1 MSSSVG
7 TVSALC
13 RNLTELGVLLL
24 CRCRDLTPSKKFM
37 SHGTTSPYISLSLIA
52 EAIEAIEVIEAI
64 EAIGAIEAIW
74 GNGDHVASIAS
85 IAPAIEAIGAI

>member
-1 MSSSVG
+1 MYFNPFR
-7 TVSALC
+7 TIILALGEW
-13 RNLTELGVLLL
+13 RMHRIES
-24 CRCRDLTPSKKFM
+24 RPSPT
-37 SHGTTSPYISLSLIA
+37 HGTTSPYISLSLIA

-74 GNGDHVASIAS
+74 RNGDHAASIAS

>member
-1 MSSSVG
+1 MKFYDRWKDFFFGFSFWRHIRRG
-7 TVSALC
+7 C
-13 RNLTELGVLLL
+13 VLV
-24 CRCRDLTPSKKFM
+24 RIAM

-74 GNGDHVASIAS
+74 GNGDHAASIAS